1 MDKNNLK
8 TIVALYSKGLL
19 PERFD
24 DYVQRLLISDGQ
36 EALKDD
42 ALLREWNELEVVD
55 NKSARAALKKVKPGR
70 VRVMVPAIW
79 KYVAIAII
87 TVLVGS
93 TLYQKSSNSI
103 EGEQILLTYQATNDE
118 KKEIALPDG
127 TLAILHYG
135 SNLTY
140 KEDTKDKKR
149 NVYLRGE
156 AMFTVKHD
164 VTRQFIVHVGNQ
176 EFVDFGT
183 TFDINA
189 SEKGKIIA
197 TLMEGSLAMRESSAD
212 STSPLVMMK
221 PGQQFVYDESNHTLS
236 INTVE
241 PGVVMSWANGGLDFQ
256 DKPLKDIIEAVEL
269 YYNVKI
275 DVMDQ
280 QHMNDKYTIQFN
292 ANESLQTVLNII
304 TELTDAHFIRK

>member
-87 TVLVGS
+87 TILVGS

-127 TLAILHYG
+127 TLVILHYG

-164 VTRQFIVHVGNQ
+164 ETRQFIVHVGNQ

-241 PGVVMSWANGGLDFQ
+241 PGVVMSWANGGLDFK

-275 DVMDQ
+275 DVIDQ